1 MLRFKN
7 LFVQRYGKLIAVVV
21 FLAGSLGLYLSG
33 QVVLS
38 ERVLIVL
45 CILGIIPEAWK
56 IAKDLSHGKF
66 GVDIIALVAVLA
78 SLALQEYAAAGVIL
92 LMLTGGEALEE
103 YAKER
108 AQKELSSLLKRA
120 PKIAH
125 RKADGGFVDIPVGH
139 VVVGDELE
147 IKPGEVVPVDAQV
160 IHGDSMIDESA
171 ITGESLPVEKH
182 HGDKL
187 LSGTINQ
194 DAPLIV
200 KASATSAQSQYEQIV
215 ALVREAAS
223 TKSPLVRLADA
234 YAVPFTALTF
244 GMAAIAWALSGDPVR
259 ALAVL
264 VVATPCPLLIATPV
278 AVVSGMS
285 RAASRGI
292 IVKNGA
298 SLEKLAVLSVMA
310 FDKTGTLTANQP
322 KVDKVVPAQ
331 GYTVSKLLQYAA
343 SVESNSSHVLA
354 QVIVDYAK
362 AHRHNLLKSAEVHEE
377 VGFGMRG
384 SVSGH
389 DVLVGK
395 AALLEKK
402 HIQLPADSL
411 DGNTAV
417 FVAIGGKYA
426 GSISFVDPLRSETA
440 DTLTRL
446 KNLGIRK
453 LIMLTGDRKA
463 VAQKIAH
470 QAGITDV
477 HAEALPADKLA
488 VLHAHKDRGEL
499 IAMVGDGV
507 NDAPTLAAADVGI
520 ALGAKGSTV
529 ASESADVVI
538 MLDDLSRVADAVV
551 IAKRAIKI
559 AKESILVGMGL
570 SLVLMI
576 FAAYGKIPPLYGAI
590 LQEVVDVLVILN
602 ALRARLSG

>member
-1 MLRFKN
+1 
-7 LFVQRYGKLIAVVV
+7 
-21 FLAGSLGLYLSG
+21 
-33 QVVLS
+33 
-38 ERVLIVL
+38 
-45 CILGIIPEAWK
+45 
-56 IAKDLSHGKF
+56 
-66 GVDIIALVAVLA
+66 
-78 SLALQEYAAAGVIL
+78 
-92 LMLTGGEALEE
+92 
-103 YAKER
+103 
-108 AQKELSSLLKRA
+108 
-120 PKIAH
+120 
-125 RKADGGFVDIPVGH
+125 
-139 VVVGDELE
+139 
-147 IKPGEVVPVDAQV
+147 
-160 IHGDSMIDESA
+160 
-171 ITGESLPVEKH
+171 
-182 HGDKL
+182 
-187 LSGTINQ
+187 
-194 DAPLIV
+194 
-200 KASATSAQSQYEQIV
+200 
-215 ALVREAAS
+215 LVREAAS

-362 AHRHNLLKSAEVHEE
+362 AHRHNLLKSTEVHEE

-395 AALLEKK
+395 AALLEKE

-576 FAAYGKIPPLYGAI
+576 FAAYQKYRDVKFKGGNGFTIYSVSLDDGKSKWKSAIEKDGLVWPYHVSDLKVWNCEAAVKYDVNGIPTN
-590 LQEVVDVLVILN
+590 VLINESGVIIAKN
-602 ALRARLSG
+602 LRGTELEKTLDKLEKENK